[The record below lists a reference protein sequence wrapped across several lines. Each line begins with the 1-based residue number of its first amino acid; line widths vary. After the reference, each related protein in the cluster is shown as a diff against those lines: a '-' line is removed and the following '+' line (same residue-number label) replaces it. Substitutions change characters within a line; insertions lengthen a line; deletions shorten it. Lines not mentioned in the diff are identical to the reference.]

1 MLPKKKED
9 WYHPLW
15 EAMMPGKVAYEPFTW
30 QEDLIHIPASD
41 PLKHTR
47 MIGACGRR
55 SGKTTAIVAEV
66 VREAFTER
74 RDSSKI
80 HRPSM
85 VYVIAP
91 NYELAMKIWE
101 PIWELFVPDHG
112 PLTQLKKGHDK
123 QRKIIDLAHGGR
135 IQAKTADDP
144 KSLQGDRVTAA
155 FVDEAH
161 DINEEA
167 WANFMPALTDSKG
180 VLRAIGIAKG
190 KSRFRSYFQRGLDTN
205 EDRFNAFSVASTEN
219 PYIDPQELE
228 LMREDLTDNEFKQQY
243 LAEWAEDDGQVFKSN
258 DELFDV
264 EDWQIFD
271 GPFLMG
277 LDIGKLNDYTVA
289 YVVDIPTM
297 SVVAMDRFSGLDY
310 TVLVPRVTNL
320 FHSFACQTIHTD
332 ASGVGEPVVDMLRRE
347 GCSVSPFKFTNQ
359 SKAKIISGLAA
370 EIEHKRVHFLKN
382 DEQLRKELNLY
393 EGKVMAGGQIRYSA
407 PVGYH
412 DDCVIAL
419 ALAVEKAKKR
429 RNTSRGANAGS
440 YLTFSESEPWMRRW

>member
-1 MLPKKKED
+1 MSVKSRDE

-15 EAMMPGKVAYEPFTW
+15 EQMMPGKVAYEPFPW
-30 QEDLIHIPASD
+30 QEDMIHVPASD
-41 PLKHTR
+41 PLVNTR

-74 RDSSKI
+74 RDASGI
-80 HRPSM
+80 YRPAM

-112 PLTQLKKGHDK
+112 PLNMLKKSHDK
-123 QRKIIDLAHGGR
+123 NRKLVDLAHGGR

-190 KSRFRSYFQRGLDTN
+190 KSRFRSYFQRGLDDN
-205 EDRFNAFSVASTEN
+205 EDRFNAFSVPSTSN
-219 PYIDPQELE
+219 PYIDAKELD
-228 LMREDLTDNEFKQQY
+228 LMREDLTENEFKQQY
-243 LAEWAEDDGQVFKSN
+243 LAEWAEDDGQVFKSA
-258 DELFDV
+258 DDLFDV
-264 EDWQIFD
+264 NDWQVFN

-289 YVVDIPTM
+289 YVIDIPTM
-297 SVVAMDRFSGLDY
+297 SIVAMDRFSGLDY
-310 TVLVPRVTNL
+310 TVLVPRVKNL
-320 FHSFACQTIHTD
+320 FHSFNCQTIHMD

-347 GCSVSPFKFTNQ
+347 DCSVSPFKFTNQ

-370 EIEHKRVHFLKN
+370 EIEHKRVHFLES

-393 EGKVMAGGQIRYSA
+393 EGKIMAGGQIRYSA

-412 DDCVIAL
+412 DDCVIAA

-429 RNTSRGANAGS
+429 RNTSRSANAGT
-440 YLTFSESEPWMRRW
+440 YLTFASSESGW

>member
-1 MLPKKKED
+1 MSVKSRDE
-9 WYHPLW
+9 WYHTLW
-15 EAMMPGKVAYEPFTW
+15 EQRMPGKVAYEPFPW
-30 QEDLIHIPASD
+30 QEDMIHVPASD
-41 PLKHTR
+41 PLVNTR

-74 RDSSKI
+74 RDASGI
-80 HRPSM
+80 YRPAM

-112 PLTQLKKGHDK
+112 PLNMLNKSHDK
-123 QRKIIDLAHGGR
+123 NRKLVDLAHGGR
-135 IQAKTADDP
+135 IQAKAADEP

-190 KSRFRSYFQRGLDTN
+190 KSRFRSYFQRGLDDN
-205 EDRFNAFSVASTEN
+205 EDRFNAFSVPSTSN
-219 PYIDPQELE
+219 PYIDAKELD
-228 LMREDLTDNEFKQQY
+228 LMREDLTENEFKQQY
-243 LAEWAEDDGQVFKSN
+243 LAEWAEDDGQVFKSA
-258 DELFDV
+258 DDLFDV
-264 EDWQIFD
+264 NDWQVFN

-289 YVVDIPTM
+289 YVIDIPTM
-297 SVVAMDRFSGLDY
+297 SIVAMDRFSGLDY
-310 TVLVPRVTNL
+310 TVLVPRVKNL
-320 FHSFACQTIHTD
+320 FHSFNCQTIHMD

-347 GCSVSPFKFTNQ
+347 DCSVSPFKFTNQ

-370 EIEHKRVHFLKN
+370 EIEHKRVHFLES

-393 EGKVMAGGQIRYSA
+393 EGKIMAGGQIRYSA

-412 DDCVIAL
+412 DDCVIAA

-429 RNTSRGANAGS
+429 RNTSRSANAGS
-440 YLTFSESEPWMRRW
+440 YLTFASSESGW

>member
-1 MLPKKKED
+1 MSVKSRDE

-15 EAMMPGKVAYEPFTW
+15 EQMMPGKVAYEPFPW
-30 QEDLIHIPASD
+30 QEDMIHVPASD
-41 PLKHTR
+41 PLVNTR

-74 RDSSKI
+74 RDASGI
-80 HRPSM
+80 YRPAM

-112 PLTQLKKGHDK
+112 PLNMLKKSHDK
-123 QRKIIDLAHGGR
+123 NRKLVDLAHGGR

-190 KSRFRSYFQRGLDTN
+190 KSRFRSYFQRGLDDN
-205 EDRFNAFSVASTEN
+205 EDRFNAFSVPSTSN
-219 PYIDPQELE
+219 PYIDAKELD
-228 LMREDLTDNEFKQQY
+228 LMREDLTENEFKQQY
-243 LAEWAEDDGQVFKSN
+243 LAEWAEDDGQVFKSA
-258 DELFDV
+258 DDLFDV
-264 EDWQIFD
+264 NDWQVFN

-289 YVVDIPTM
+289 YVIDIPTM
-297 SVVAMDRFSGLDY
+297 SIVAMDRFSGLDY
-310 TVLVPRVTNL
+310 TVLVPRVKNL
-320 FHSFACQTIHTD
+320 FHSFNCQTIHMD

-347 GCSVSPFKFTNQ
+347 DCSVSPFKFTNQ

-370 EIEHKRVHFLKN
+370 EIEHKRVHFLES

-393 EGKVMAGGQIRYSA
+393 EGKIMAGGQIRYSA
-407 PVGYH
+407 LVGYH
-412 DDCVIAL
+412 DDCVIAA

-429 RNTSRGANAGS
+429 RNTSRSANAGS
-440 YLTFSESEPWMRRW
+440 YLTFASSESGW

>member
-74 RDSSKI
+74 RDGSKI

-161 DINEEA
+161 DISEEA
-167 WANFMPALTDSKG
+167 WANFMPALTDSKV
-180 VLRAIGIAKG
+180 VLRSIGIPRGKG
-190 KSRFRSYFQRGLDTN
+190 GSSSDFQRPL
-205 EDRFNAFSVASTEN
+205 
-219 PYIDPQELE
+219 
-228 LMREDLTDNEFKQQY
+228 
-243 LAEWAEDDGQVFKSN
+243 
-258 DELFDV
+258 
-264 EDWQIFD
+264 
-271 GPFLMG
+271 
-277 LDIGKLNDYTVA
+277 
-289 YVVDIPTM
+289 
-297 SVVAMDRFSGLDY
+297 
-310 TVLVPRVTNL
+310 
-320 FHSFACQTIHTD
+320 IH
-332 ASGVGEPVVDMLRRE
+332 
-347 GCSVSPFKFTNQ
+347 
-359 SKAKIISGLAA
+359 I
-370 EIEHKRVHFLKN
+370 
-382 DEQLRKELNLY
+382 
-393 EGKVMAGGQIRYSA
+393 
-407 PVGYH
+407 
-412 DDCVIAL
+412 
-419 ALAVEKAKKR
+419 
-429 RNTSRGANAGS
+429 
-440 YLTFSESEPWMRRW
+440 

>member
-1 MLPKKKED
+1 MSVKSRDE

-15 EAMMPGKVAYEPFTW
+15 EQMMPGKVAYEPFPW
-30 QEDLIHIPASD
+30 QEDMIHVPASD
-41 PLKHTR
+41 PLVNTR

-74 RDSSKI
+74 RDASGI
-80 HRPSM
+80 YRPAM

-112 PLTQLKKGHDK
+112 PLNMLKKSHDK
-123 QRKIIDLAHGGR
+123 NRKLVDLAHGGR

-190 KSRFRSYFQRGLDTN
+190 KSRFRSSFQRGLDDN
-205 EDRFNAFSVASTEN
+205 EDRFNAFSVPSTSN
-219 PYIDPQELE
+219 PYIDAKELD
-228 LMREDLTDNEFKQQY
+228 LMREDLTENEFKQQY
-243 LAEWAEDDGQVFKSN
+243 LAEWAEDDGQVFKSA
-258 DELFDV
+258 DDLFDV
-264 EDWQIFD
+264 NDWQVFN

-289 YVVDIPTM
+289 YVIDIPTM
-297 SVVAMDRFSGLDY
+297 SIVAMDRFSGLDY
-310 TVLVPRVTNL
+310 TVLVPRVKNL
-320 FHSFACQTIHTD
+320 FHSFNCQTIHMD

-347 GCSVSPFKFTNQ
+347 DCSVSPFKFTNQ

-370 EIEHKRVHFLKN
+370 EIEHKRVHFLES

-393 EGKVMAGGQIRYSA
+393 EGKIMAGGQIRYSA

-412 DDCVIAL
+412 DDCVIAA

-429 RNTSRGANAGS
+429 RNTSRSANAGS
-440 YLTFSESEPWMRRW
+440 YLTFASSESGW